1 MNLSTSKFNFKHISG
16 GQVAA
21 AIKDIPSK
29 KASGSDKIPCNVIK
43 GVASIIPES
52 LSIIFNKSLISGIF
66 PDDLKSARVAPI
78 FVSGERSDVNNYRP
92 IFMNM

>member
-1 MNLSTSKFNFKHISG
+1 MGLDLAREIPSTTLNPTCTYVNQSTSKFNFKHISG

-29 KASGSDKIPCNVIK
+29 KASGLDKIPC
-43 GVASIIPES
+43 IISES

-66 PDDLKSARVAPI
+66 PDDLKGSPN
-78 FVSGERSDVNNYRP
+78 FQERRT
-92 IFMNM
+92 IGCK